1 MFSTQISPSLLEPL
15 LLPMQAYII
24 QMYHLRTKF
33 PTMLKS
39 YYNCLSVD
47 IQNHSSLVKQELPN
61 VLDILPLFNL
71 KIFAEFISLLV
82 TNPWSKINVICPTK
96 VVNSALAIFKI
107 CYMIKNFKR
116 RFPPP
121 PTSSPQRRTSS
132 QQYNSTSASSCNN
145 PENSSSDSGYFS
157 CSTLHSTTVKSTS
170 VCDEEEEDEEL
181 ICDSRSNKSSTNS
194 FVEQEE
200 PNRNKFYLGDEEDDE
215 QTESK
220 FALSEPMK
228 EKLFP
233 NAPLPKPVI
242 KVQQVPLQLSS
253 PTEVM
258 GRTDQYSKDIYYL
271 NNSTRFSPFQTYQ
284 LFHAAPN
291 YDYIHTVTNEILE
304 INLNKLML
312 RSINLKAT
320 PPEPSKKA
328 IRELV
333 SKTRSLCKLITD
345 SEKSLFFFLVNLVE
359 IIK

>member
-220 FALSEPMK
+220 FALS
-228 EKLFP
+228 
-233 NAPLPKPVI
+233 
-242 KVQQVPLQLSS
+242 
-253 PTEVM
+253 
-258 GRTDQYSKDIYYL
+258 G
-271 NNSTRFSPFQTYQ
+271 NSTK
-284 LFHAAPN
+284 
-291 YDYIHTVTNEILE
+291 I
-304 INLNKLML
+304 
-312 RSINLKAT
+312 
-320 PPEPSKKA
+320 
-328 IRELV
+328 
-333 SKTRSLCKLITD
+333 
-345 SEKSLFFFLVNLVE
+345 
-359 IIK
+359 